1 MLDRYLEKNIQNKL
15 QLFNILHSKAS
26 ITMNEILSFLPLSIE
41 GIYTLINELSI
52 DLQGLAEIE
61 KHSPF
66 LSITFYEE
74 VTFMEI
80 MHAIYQSSNVLQ
92 CLKYMILNEKKQ
104 SMTAFIEA
112 QFLTKSSAYRIRET
126 CKEYLLAIGLNLNNN
141 QVVGEE
147 YRIRFLIALLHYKYG
162 IDCYA
167 ENEKDIA
174 LTREFILS
182 TNSVIDESYL
192 EVTSNEYGFFE
203 YLFILLWKRK
213 KFMIEPI
220 ISKQLEDCK
229 KIFVYEKLRKALKV
243 FEPKFQIL
251 LSEYDYDYIYLVYCA
266 TNSSLFADQ
275 WRKEDIDQVHT
286 IVFSDPMFSDLL
298 QRIEK
303 RLGRKIA
310 NSHALRSLLV
320 YFYKK
325 CLLELQC
332 IIPNKNF
339 YLDSKKSHLT
349 QIVFKAVSDN
359 LEEWKQNQ
367 SIKYEIDKG
376 HIFYLSLQIELI
388 IKQFLKPIQIYVL
401 SELTPEL
408 EITTLYLRRFFPS
421 ERVTIRPFFIG
432 TESKDFLCLQ
442 KRSIIIINRKFKHLI
457 KTWNLAKYNTIVPI
471 TVELNSQELI
481 AIQKAIMRYETKNF
495 FDFVNQM

>member
-229 KIFVYEKLRKALKV
+229 KIFVYEK
-243 FEPKFQIL
+243 F
-251 LSEYDYDYIYLVYCA
+251 
-266 TNSSLFADQ
+266 
-275 WRKEDIDQVHT
+275 
-286 IVFSDPMFSDLL
+286 
-298 QRIEK
+298 
-303 RLGRKIA
+303 
-310 NSHALRSLLV
+310 
-320 YFYKK
+320 
-325 CLLELQC
+325 
-332 IIPNKNF
+332 
-339 YLDSKKSHLT
+339 
-349 QIVFKAVSDN
+349 
-359 LEEWKQNQ
+359 
-367 SIKYEIDKG
+367 
-376 HIFYLSLQIELI
+376 
-388 IKQFLKPIQIYVL
+388 
-401 SELTPEL
+401 
-408 EITTLYLRRFFPS
+408 
-421 ERVTIRPFFIG
+421 
-432 TESKDFLCLQ
+432 
-442 KRSIIIINRKFKHLI
+442 
-457 KTWNLAKYNTIVPI
+457 
-471 TVELNSQELI
+471 
-481 AIQKAIMRYETKNF
+481 
-495 FDFVNQM
+495 